1 MRKKIISLAMAL
13 AMVLSLLPGAAMA
26 EDIALQDATAVGT
39 VTVISSGGVKTEA
52 EKATTVVFGNGA
64 TLYYAGQG
72 TDGTSTAGRGEGFHA
87 GIKMTIPSGLTV
99 ENNKVVVSET
109 SGTKTYAKYRKTA
122 QWWSDTGDGNY
133 NQWTDWS
140 EIELDGSDY
149 MELWGLV
156 NPNYF
161 GTYGN
166 TTAGILYNRY
176 EFDWNADETADQT
189 VYLNVT
195 KEAKL
200 MKDGQQVWP
209 ELEGSATQSAEH
221 CFSVT
226 NSSDA
231 KYYITIEKAMAA
243 AQDGATITL
252 LKDVQDGGIQTTNV
266 GKNLTFDFNNHTY
279 ACGTPAAGS
288 TNTKSQGCQI
298 LRGNTVTMKN
308 GTLSAQDG
316 KESDLKTLIQNY
328 GKLTLENMTLDG
340 TNLGVGNYGGV
351 GFPSNATFTLNS
363 YNDVV
368 TLNNVTIKN
377 SENNATNA
385 YSIGCGWWGAA
396 NWYPNGTQITIT
408 PTCTLENV
416 LVYRDDTKQ
425 PTDVKSSITDGTT
438 TISAPWTGDGCDV
451 EYMYDKTTH
460 KLIAKADVA
469 TLAVETAELTDAE
482 KTDLGITNPLGTYEV
497 KADATA
503 TNRYKITG
511 SANYIEA
518 TGFNSTVPT
527 ENKGH
532 YVALKVTS
540 NVEKITVVNKS
551 ADAQTG
557 KEITLKTDGTSYSDT
572 LVVWLDGERSAN
584 EGKQFTISAGTG
596 DGAKTL
602 VFDFSDL
609 VLLPSSQVDGG
620 KITVTVDEKEVDSL
634 GELLKPN
641 DVEIPTEEQQDAPIK
656 VEGTGSDKTLI
667 FTGKD
672 GSSNAQVQ
680 DTTAV
685 TLPKALVDVVTAG
698 DTKADVKVESKNGS
712 VTIPSANLTSVT
724 AADATVEITVAKA
737 TTTDV
742 ADVTVNNATDDDLT
756 TIQSALTGAAASGV
770 TVTATSNDANLIA
783 NVSEANAVT
792 VVITGLDSG
801 KTYVLL
807 CVSGE
812 DDAKTVTSYGE
823 YTGTTAITVKSKH
836 LTTFVPVEKT
846 DANKDALAKVPAD
859 SGKVS
864 TVAVN
869 YTRYTSADE
878 GYKQWFSGKLEL
890 TGLTA
895 NNYYVIQ
902 LGSPNGANRV
912 YQVQQANGSGE
923 ITLIAQAGAKLWV
936 FEAGASNTNLAAGV
950 AAGPV
955 LGGADGYTLPTA

>member
-39 VTVISSGGVKTEA
+39 VTVISSGGIKTEA

-109 SGTKTYAKYRKTA
+109 SSTKTYAKYRKTA
-122 QWWSDTGDGNY
+122 QWWSDTGDGTY
-133 NQWTDWS
+133 NQWTEWS

-166 TTAGILYNRY
+166 TTDGILYNRY
-176 EFDWNADETADQT
+176 EFDWNADGTADQT

-209 ELEGSATQSAEH
+209 EPAVEVTQDGMKPVLANFNVALTGENLPYTGIPALGEVTYAAAADSAPAT
-221 CFSVT
+221 FSVSPT
-226 NSSDA
+226 VANL
-231 KYYITIEKAMAA
+231 KAHPTTGTTPNPET
-243 AQDGATITL
+243 D
-252 LKDVQDGGIQTTNV
+252 KPWVGIGVPQ
-266 GKNLTFDFNNHTY
+266 
-279 ACGTPAAGS
+279 PAAGV
-288 TNTKSQGCQI
+288 TVKYYAGWAEPACTGEGDQPDNTQ
-298 LRGNTVTMKN
+298 TVDTTTYDTFYWGVTEAHKTAN
-308 GTLSAQDG
+308 DKGYLAAVYSADG
-316 KESDLKTLIQNY
+316 KADVKVLY
-328 GKLTLENMTLDG
+328 VLDFKNVSLY
-340 TNLGVGNYGGV
+340 TEPEPVSV
-351 GFPSNATFTLNS
+351 TATFTAL
-363 YNDVV
+363 
-368 TLNNVTIKN
+368 
-377 SENNATNA
+377 
-385 YSIGCGWWGAA
+385 
-396 NWYPNGTQITIT
+396 
-408 PTCTLENV
+408 
-416 LVYRDDTKQ
+416 
-425 PTDVKSSITDGTT
+425 TDGTYYEKAP
-438 TISAPWTGDGCDV
+438 SA
-451 EYMYDKTTH
+451 
-460 KLIAKADVA
+460 
-469 TLAVETAELTDAE
+469 
-482 KTDLGITNPLGTYEV
+482 LGTFEV
-497 KADATA
+497 DQ
-503 TNRYKITG
+503 
-511 SANYIEA
+511 
-518 TGFNSTVPT
+518 
-527 ENKGH
+527 
-532 YVALKVTS
+532 
-540 NVEKITVVNKS
+540 
-551 ADAQTG
+551 DAQTG
-557 KEITLKTDGTSYSDT
+557 KTVTVTGSAKYITEWTAFSSIVDEQAGHYLPINIALTAGQDSYEAVTITGSKTKTIDDLTKADPTLQLIMRLDDLTDG
-572 LVVWLDGERSAN
+572 
-584 EGKQFTISAGTG
+584 KFTVKYGTDDVYTVDVSG
-596 DGAKTL
+596 
-602 VFDFSDL
+602 V
-609 VLLPSSQVDGG
+609 VLLPNSTTTADKVE
-620 KITVTVDEKEVDSL
+620 VTVDEKEAESL
-634 GELLKPN
+634 GNLIKDDN
-641 DVEIPTEEQQDAPIK
+641 ITTDANAPVK
-656 VEGTGSDKTLI
+656 VEDAGGDKTLT

-672 GSSNAQVQ
+672 GTGAEAK

-698 DTKADVKVESKNGS
+698 DTKADVKVENKNGS

-724 AADATVEITVAKA
+724 ASDATVEITVAKA
-737 TTTDV
+737 TTEDV
-742 ADVTVNNATDDDLT
+742 ASVTVNNATDDDLT
-756 TIQSALTGAAASGV
+756 TIQSALDGAATNGV

-912 YQVQQANGSGE
+912 YQVQQADATGK

>member
-1 MRKKIISLAMAL
+1 MRKKIISLAMAF

-26 EDIALQDATAVGT
+26 ADIGLQDTTAAGT

-87 GIKMTIPSGLTV
+87 GIKMTIPSGFTV
-99 ENNKVVVSET
+99 EDKKVVASET

-122 QWWSDTGDGNY
+122 QWWTDTGDGNY
-133 NQWTDWS
+133 NQWTEWG

-166 TTAGILYNRY
+166 TTEGILYNRY
-176 EFDWNADETADQT
+176 EFDWNADGTADQT

-200 MKDGQQVWP
+200 IKDGQQVWP
-209 ELEGSATQSAEH
+209 EPAVE
-221 CFSVT
+221 VT
-226 NSSDA
+226 
-231 KYYITIEKAMAA
+231 
-243 AQDGATITL
+243 QDGMKPVLANF
-252 LKDVQDGGIQTTNV
+252 NV
-266 GKNLTFDFNNHTY
+266 ALTDENLPYT
-279 ACGTPAAGS
+279 GTPALGEVTYAAAADSTPATFSVSPTVANLKAHPTTGTTPNAETDKPWVGIGVPQPAAGV
-288 TNTKSQGCQI
+288 TVKYYAGWAEPACTGEGDQPDNTQ
-298 LRGNTVTMKN
+298 TVDATTYDTFYWGVTEAHKTANDKGYLAAVYSAADKADVKVLYVLDFKN
-308 GTLSAQDG
+308 VTLYTEPEPVSV
-316 KESDLKTLIQNY
+316 T
-328 GKLTLENMTLDG
+328 
-340 TNLGVGNYGGV
+340 
-351 GFPSNATFTLNS
+351 ATFTAL
-363 YNDVV
+363 
-368 TLNNVTIKN
+368 
-377 SENNATNA
+377 
-385 YSIGCGWWGAA
+385 
-396 NWYPNGTQITIT
+396 
-408 PTCTLENV
+408 
-416 LVYRDDTKQ
+416 
-425 PTDVKSSITDGTT
+425 TDGNYYGKAP
-438 TISAPWTGDGCDV
+438 SA
-451 EYMYDKTTH
+451 
-460 KLIAKADVA
+460 
-469 TLAVETAELTDAE
+469 
-482 KTDLGITNPLGTYEV
+482 LGTFEV
-497 KADATA
+497 
-503 TNRYKITG
+503 
-511 SANYIEA
+511 EQ
-518 TGFNSTVPT
+518 
-527 ENKGH
+527 
-532 YVALKVTS
+532 
-540 NVEKITVVNKS
+540 
-551 ADAQTG
+551 DAQTG
-557 KEITLKTDGTSYSDT
+557 KTVTVTGSAKYITEWTAFSSIADEQAGHYLPIKIALTAGQDSYETVTIIGSKTKTFDLTKADPTLQLVMRLDDLTDG
-572 LVVWLDGERSAN
+572 
-584 EGKQFTISAGTG
+584 KFTVKYGTADVYTVDVSG
-596 DGAKTL
+596 
-602 VFDFSDL
+602 V
-609 VLLPSSQVDGG
+609 VLLPNSTTTADKVE
-620 KITVTVDEKEVDSL
+620 VTVDEKEAESL
-634 GELLKPN
+634 GNLIKDDN
-641 DVEIPTEEQQDAPIK
+641 VTTDANAPVK
-656 VEGTGSDKTLI
+656 VDGTGSDKTLT

-672 GSSNAQVQ
+672 GTAAEAK

-698 DTKADVKVESKNGS
+698 ETKADVKVESKNGS

-724 AADATVEITVAKA
+724 DPTATVEITVAKA
-737 TTTDV
+737 TTEDV
-742 ADVTVNNATDDDLT
+742 ASVTVNNATNDDLT
-756 TIQSALTGAAASGV
+756 TIQSALDGAATNGV

-783 NVSEANAVT
+783 GVSEANAVT
-792 VVITGLDSG
+792 VVITGLTASN
-801 KTYVLL
+801 TYVLL

-812 DDAKTVTSYGE
+812 DDAKVVTSYGE

-869 YTRYTSADE
+869 YTRYTSTEE

-912 YQVQQANGSGE
+912 YQVQRADASGK

-936 FEAGASNTNLAAGV
+936 FEAGSSSTDLAAGV

>member
-99 ENNKVVVSET
+99 ENNKVVVPET

-122 QWWSDTGDGNY
+122 QWWSDTGDGTY

-166 TTAGILYNRY
+166 TADGILYNRY
-176 EFDWNADETADQT
+176 EFDWNADGTADQT

-209 ELEGSATQSAEH
+209 EPAVEVTQDGMKPVLANFNAALTDENLPYTGTPDLGEVTYAAAADSTPAT
-221 CFSVT
+221 FSVSPT
-226 NSSDA
+226 VANL
-231 KYYITIEKAMAA
+231 KAHPTTGTTPNPET
-243 AQDGATITL
+243 D
-252 LKDVQDGGIQTTNV
+252 KPWVGIGVPQ
-266 GKNLTFDFNNHTY
+266 
-279 ACGTPAAGS
+279 PAAGV
-288 TNTKSQGCQI
+288 TVKYYAGWAEPACTGEGDQPDNTQAVDTTTYDTFYWG
-298 LRGNTVTMKN
+298 VTEAHKTAN
-308 GTLSAQDG
+308 DKGYLAAVYSADG
-316 KESDLKTLIQNY
+316 KADVKVLY
-328 GKLTLENMTLDG
+328 VLDFKNVSLY
-340 TNLGVGNYGGV
+340 TEPEPVSV
-351 GFPSNATFTLNS
+351 TATFTAL
-363 YNDVV
+363 
-368 TLNNVTIKN
+368 
-377 SENNATNA
+377 
-385 YSIGCGWWGAA
+385 
-396 NWYPNGTQITIT
+396 
-408 PTCTLENV
+408 
-416 LVYRDDTKQ
+416 
-425 PTDVKSSITDGTT
+425 TDGTYYEKAP
-438 TISAPWTGDGCDV
+438 SA
-451 EYMYDKTTH
+451 
-460 KLIAKADVA
+460 
-469 TLAVETAELTDAE
+469 
-482 KTDLGITNPLGTYEV
+482 LGTFEV
-497 KADATA
+497 DQ
-503 TNRYKITG
+503 
-511 SANYIEA
+511 
-518 TGFNSTVPT
+518 
-527 ENKGH
+527 
-532 YVALKVTS
+532 
-540 NVEKITVVNKS
+540 
-551 ADAQTG
+551 DAQTG
-557 KEITLKTDGTSYSDT
+557 KTVTVTGSAKYITEWTAFSSIVDEQAGHYLPINIALTADQDSYEAVTITGSKTKTIDDLTKADPTLQLIMRLDDLTDG
-572 LVVWLDGERSAN
+572 
-584 EGKQFTISAGTG
+584 KFTVKY
-596 DGAKTL
+596 GADDVYT
-602 VFDFSDL
+602 VDVSGV
-609 VLLPSSQVDGG
+609 VLLPNSTTTADKVE
-620 KITVTVDEKEVDSL
+620 VTVDEKEAESL
-634 GELLKPN
+634 GNLIKDDN
-641 DVEIPTEEQQDAPIK
+641 ITTDANAPVK
-656 VEGTGSDKTLI
+656 VEDAGGDKTLT

-672 GSSNAQVQ
+672 GTSAPAK

-737 TTTDV
+737 TTEDV
-742 ADVTVNNATDDDLT
+742 ASVTVNNATDDDLT
-756 TIQSALTGAAASGV
+756 TIQSALDGAATNGV
-770 TVTATSNDANLIA
+770 TVTATSNDTNLIA

-950 AAGPV
+950 AASPV